1 MKNNIRIFAID
12 DSPFKFS
19 DKETYAVGV
28 ICRIPTYIEGVN
40 IFSVDVDGNDST
52 EKIIEVVNQSRFKE
66 NIKAIIINGV
76 ALAGFNVVDIASIY
90 TKTNIPA
97 VTVSRNIPDIP
108 NIKETLKKKFTDWI
122 DKWYLIEKNEIHILE
137 RGTHKL
143 SYSYIG
149 IEKKNA
155 ELLIEKSIYKGNYPE
170 ALRIAH
176 IIASAIKKGES
187 KGKA

>member
-19 DKETYAVGV
+19 DKKTYVIGV

-66 NIKAIIINGV
+66 NIKVIIINGI
-76 ALAGFNVVDIASIY
+76 ALAGFNVIDIASIY
-90 TKTNIPA
+90 AKTNIPV
-97 VTVSRNIPDIP
+97 VTVSRKIPDML
-108 NIKETLKKKFTDWI
+108 NIKETLEKKFTDWI
-122 DKWYLIEKNEIHILE
+122 YKWNLIEKNEIHILE
-137 RGTHKL
+137 RGMHKL
-143 SYSYIG
+143 SFSCVG
-149 IEKKNA
+149 IEEKNA
-155 ELLIEKSIYKGNYPE
+155 RLLIEKSIYKGNYPE